1 MQRNL
6 GRNMSEQYTYARY
19 WRCALQVN
27 PVGYNSTYRGGD
39 HGLDEDGYNQ
49 ALLQKC
55 ISLGI
60 KVVGLA
66 DHGSVASVD
75 ALRQVLKPHG
85 IVVFPG
91 FEIASNDKTHF
102 VCLFPEDTTVQ
113 QLDRYLGNLKLY
125 DPADGIR
132 PSRLSSEEL
141 IEEIDLLGG
150 FVYAAHCTQDSGLL
164 KNRLNHIW
172 KHPKLRAAQIPG
184 SIDDLTGIEGDFYR
198 KVFLNKDDSYRRER
212 LVAAI
217 NAKDVAKP
225 DDFDQ
230 PSATCFI
237 KMTRPTFAAFKVAFL
252 DPGSRVRLN
261 SQQAQSPIGKVVRM
275 TVAGGYLDG
284 VRVDFSDHL
293 NTVIGGRGTGKS
305 TLLECLRFA
314 LDLPPKGK
322 QAQKLHQEIIK
333 ENLGRSVG
341 RVELTVVSS
350 AQNGK
355 QYTISRRYGEPPM
368 VRDMDGNVSTLL
380 PCDLLP
386 GIDIY
391 GQNEIYELAQDE
403 TSRVQLLD
411 RFLPQDGEYETR
423 SADVHRRLKDNQQ
436 MLTKSLT
443 DLDELNAQ
451 VERLPKLEEQLRG
464 FDELGIKERLAK
476 TSLLAREREISKA
489 ATDGVQSFRDALSD
503 LRDGLPDLDF
513 INDEALEGV
522 PDAAQL
528 LAMRATLDAL
538 KQGFTDHLTAMQA
551 LLDDRA
557 GQFATQYGE
566 WQQAIQEHDSELERA
581 LRSLPATAG
590 KSGQEV
596 GAAYQ
601 KLMGEIERIKPM
613 RSRVTTHESQRDTLR
628 QERRNLLADLSDLR
642 GQRIQALQKAAKRL
656 NKRLEGKLKVE
667 IVPEAD
673 RTPLKTFLLECELDG
688 VGEKRLAF
696 IEDAETISPLSLA
709 QSIQKGSAGMQLDWG
724 VTQMVADALTK
735 LQSSQL
741 MELEALE
748 LEHRVDIFLNVAHG
762 QAASVFR
769 PLNKL
774 STGQQCTAILH
785 MLLLENVDPL
795 LMDQPEDNLD
805 NAFIAE
811 RIVAELREAKTSR
824 QFLFATHNANIPVF
838 GDAEWIGVFTAAENQ
853 GRLGLEAQGSIDVPV
868 IRDQVASILEGGR
881 DAFIQRKEKYEF

>member
-1 MQRNL
+1 
-6 GRNMSEQYTYARY
+6 MSDQYTYAKF

-27 PVGYNSTYRGGD
+27 PVGYNGTYRGAD
-39 HGLDEDGYNQ
+39 HGLDEGGYNQ

-55 ISLGI
+55 LELGI
-60 KVVGLA
+60 TVVGLA

-75 ALRQVLKPHG
+75 ALRQVLQPRG

-91 FEIASNDKTHF
+91 FEIASNDKTHY
-102 VCLFPEDTTVQ
+102 VCLFSEETTGQ
-113 QLDRYLGNLKLY
+113 QLERYLGNLDLLN
-125 DPADGIR
+125 PTDGVR
-132 PSRLSSEEL
+132 PSRLSSEQL
-141 IEEIDLLGG
+141 IEKVDQLGG
-150 FVYAAHCTQDSGLL
+150 FIYAAHCTSDSGLL
-164 KNRLNHIW
+164 KNRLNHVW
-172 KHPKLRAAQIPG
+172 KLPKLRAAQIPG
-184 SIDDLTGIEGDFYR
+184 PTDDLAGVEGDFYR
-198 KVFLNKDDSYRRER
+198 KALLNKDDAYRRER
-212 LVAAI
+212 PVAVI

-225 DDFDQ
+225 EDLEQ
-230 PSATCFI
+230 PGATCLI
-237 KMTRPTFAAFKVAFL
+237 KMTRPNFAAFKVAFL

-284 VRVDFSDHL
+284 VRVDFSNHL

-314 LDLPPKGK
+314 LDFPPKGK

-333 ENLGRSVG
+333 ENLGRSAG

-380 PCDLLP
+380 PRDLLP

-411 RFLPQDGEYETR
+411 RFLPQDGEYESK

-436 MLTKSLT
+436 KLTKSLT
-443 DLDELNAQ
+443 DLDELTAQ

-464 FDELGIKERLAK
+464 FDELGIKEKLAT
-476 TSLLAREREISKA
+476 TSLLAREREIAKT
-489 ATDGVQSFRDALSD
+489 ATDGVQRFRDALAD
-503 LRDGLPDLDF
+503 LRDGLPDLAF
-513 INDEALEGV
+513 INDEALEGL

-528 LAMRATLDAL
+528 LAIRTTLDGL
-538 KQGFTDHLTAMQA
+538 KQGFTGHLTAMQA
-551 LLDDRA
+551 LLDEGV
-557 GQFATQYGE
+557 GQFTTQHGA
-566 WQQAIQEHDSELERA
+566 WQQAIQGHEAELEKA
-581 LRSLPATAG
+581 LRTLPATAG

-596 GAAYQ
+596 GVAYQ
-601 KLMGEIERIKPM
+601 RLMGEIERIKPM
-613 RSRVTTHESQRDTLR
+613 KSRLTTHESQRDTLR
-628 QERRNLLADLSDLR
+628 QDRRNLLAELSDLR
-642 GQRIQALQKAAKRL
+642 GQRIQALQKAAKKL
-656 NKRLEGKLKVE
+656 NRRLEGKLKVE

-673 RTPLKTFLLECELDG
+673 RTPLMAFLLGCKLDG

-709 QSIQKGSAGMQLDWG
+709 QSIQKGSADVQLDWG

-762 QAASVFR
+762 QADAVFR

-805 NAFIAE
+805 NAFIAD

-853 GRLGLEAQGSIDVPV
+853 GCLGLEAQGSIDVPA
-868 IRDQVASILEGGR
+868 IRDQVAGILEGGR